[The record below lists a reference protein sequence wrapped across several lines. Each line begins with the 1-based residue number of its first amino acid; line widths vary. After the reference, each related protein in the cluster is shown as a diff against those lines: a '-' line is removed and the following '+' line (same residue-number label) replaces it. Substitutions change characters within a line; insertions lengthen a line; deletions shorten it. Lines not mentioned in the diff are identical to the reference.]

1 MPSVKPA
8 AIFLMGPTAAGKTD
22 LAIDLVE
29 KGLCEI
35 ISVDSAQVF
44 RGMDIGSA
52 KPDAATLVRAP
63 HHLIDICEPEDSYS
77 AVQFRADALAVMTE
91 ITQRG
96 KIPLLTGGTM
106 LYFKTLV
113 EPMADLPSGDP
124 QVRAELAEKLALHG
138 LDSLVVELARVD
150 PVAHQKIELQ
160 NPQRVQRALEV
171 YRITGKPIS
180 SFWAEGVH
188 DGKGKLAETALEQF
202 PYQLLQYAVMPSD
215 RKVLHQRISQRFMQ
229 MLELGFEQEVRA
241 LYERGDLHLD
251 MPSMRCVGYRQMW
264 QYFEGEFGYDEMI
277 EKGIIATRQLAKR
290 QLTWLRGWPQL
301 TVFDTVNQSSI
312 LYSDS
317 IVADVE
323 SAIKSK

>member
-138 LDSLVVELARVD
+138 LDSLVDELARVD